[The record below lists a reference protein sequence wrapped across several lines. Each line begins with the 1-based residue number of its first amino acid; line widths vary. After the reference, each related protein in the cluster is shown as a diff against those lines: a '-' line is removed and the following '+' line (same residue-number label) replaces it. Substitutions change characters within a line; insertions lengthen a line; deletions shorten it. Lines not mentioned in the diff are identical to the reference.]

1 MAVHISSSEINQYSI
16 NILAQKQKLFPNSD
30 LKWFK
35 MRQTKKKTLIRNTTT
50 TGIEQIIARVES
62 VWFIII
68 FCVVD
73 STEHISI
80 YIVRY
85 RYYYSCQY
93 RYYQGFYVTSWVC
106 FQVDTMRDC

>member
-1 MAVHISSSEINQYSI
+1 
-16 NILAQKQKLFPNSD
+16 
-30 LKWFK
+30 
-35 MRQTKKKTLIRNTTT
+35 MRQTKKKNIDSKYYNYR
-50 TGIEQIIARVES
+50 IEQIIARVES

>member
-35 MRQTKKKTLIRNTTT
+35 MRQTKKKNIDSKYYNYR
-50 TGIEQIIARVES
+50 IEQIIARVES

-85 RYYYSCQY
+85 RYYFIIWWNRKDSHA
-93 RYYQGFYVTSWVC
+93 RT
-106 FQVDTMRDC
+106 DTTKDFM